1 MAKQL
6 KLKKK
11 PKRYISIVL
20 GAGLATFSMIL
31 LFNVYKEISITLQLK
46 KELNDAMVELEKV
59 NEENSLLT
67 SQKDRLDDPNFVQS
81 YARGNHMLSKEGEKI
96 FYLPQSKPV
105 ETSVPE
111 EDNQE

>member
-11 PKRYISIVL
+11 PKRYISIIL
-20 GAGLATFSMIL
+20 GTGLATFSIIL
-31 LFNVYKEISITLQLK
+31 LFNVYKEISITIQLK
-46 KELNDAMVELEKV
+46 KELSEAMVELEKV

-96 FYLPQSKPV
+96 FYLPQSKPM

-111 EDNQE
+111 DNKHE